1 MIVQL
6 TYSEEQFSVDL
17 AKPIDISIPVGQVKC
32 FYAPDAKAEPFEA
45 EDFVGSVSAGS
56 PVNFYNLFLNPHGN
70 GTHTE
75 GLGHI
80 TLAHESVNA
89 QLKSFHF
96 IALLVS
102 VPIYKHKIDSIVNLE
117 NFKKNC
123 PCEIPKALL
132 IRTLPNDQSKLS
144 KDYSGT
150 NPPYLEQ
157 ALIKYLVNEGVEHLI
172 VDLPSVDREQ
182 DEGKLV
188 GHKTFWKISDV
199 EDTHS
204 NERNHCTITELVYLP
219 DEIKDGLYLLNLQ
232 IPSIHLDA
240 VPSKP
245 VLYKLLHK

>member
-1 MIVQL
+1 MIIQL
-6 TYSEEQFSVDL
+6 TYSEVQYSADL

-45 EDFVGSVSAGS
+45 GDFVGSVSAGS

-80 TLAHESVNA
+80 SLAHESVND
-89 QLKSFHF
+89 QLISFHF

-102 VPIYKHKIDSIVNLE
+102 VPIYQLGSDSIVTLE

-123 PCEIPKALL
+123 HWEIPKALL
-132 IRTLPNDQSKLS
+132 IRTLPNDESKLT
-144 KDYSGT
+144 KDYSDT
-150 NPPYLEQ
+150 NPAYLDK
-157 ALIKYLVNEGVEHLI
+157 ALIEYLVNEDVEHLI

-182 DEGKLV
+182 DDGKLV

-199 EDTHS
+199 GDTHS
-204 NERNHCTITELVYLP
+204 KERNHCTITELVYLP

-245 VLYKLLHK
+245 VLYKLIHE